1 MMKAN
6 RLGFWLASPAL
17 ALILLILFFPALY
30 GFYYSLFDIR
40 YLNPGAFVGFANY
53 LDLFRD
59 VELLAIAGR
68 SAMFTFCA
76 VFSTISIAM
85 VLAILLERIRGP
97 FAMAIQI
104 IVMVPWIISV
114 VVGALLFRWVYVSD
128 LGLLVYL
135 ANLLNLRWIEPLSHP
150 VTAMILLITVA
161 VWRTL
166 GFAFVLLRSGLIA
179 IPDELYEA
187 ALVDG
192 ANAWQSFWRITLP
205 MLKTPLLVCLVVL
218 TLSNLNNVENPLIT
232 TGGAPGGL
240 TTVLPLELYLRAFAY
255 YDFSSAI
262 SMAIGMFLA
271 NIVLVLI
278 YVRLVRWS
286 V

>member
-1 MMKAN
+1 MRAT

-17 ALILLILFFPALY
+17 AFILMFLYFPAFY

-40 YLNPGAFVGFANY
+40 YLSPGEFVGLANY

-59 VELLAIAGR
+59 AELGAIIGR
-68 SAMFTFCA
+68 SAAFTFGA
-76 VFSTISIAM
+76 VSLAISIAM
-85 VLAILLERIRGP
+85 ALAILMEKLRGP
-97 FAMAIQI
+97 IAMAIQI

-135 ANLLNLRWIEPLSHP
+135 ADLFNVRWIEPLSHP
-150 VTAMILLITVA
+150 VSAMALLIVVA

-179 IPDELYEA
+179 IPEELYEA
-187 ALVDG
+187 ARVDG
-192 ANAWQSFWRITLP
+192 ANRWQAFWRITLP
-205 MLKTPLLVCLVVL
+205 LLKTPLLVCLVVL
-218 TLSNLNNVENPLIT
+218 SLSNLNNVENPLIT

-240 TTVLPLELYLRAFAY
+240 TTVMPLELYLRAFAY

-278 YVRLVRWS
+278 YVRLVKWN